1 MVGRHDRTQIV
12 TIVLAAAAALVA
24 SCLQATTGIGFAL
37 VLTPVLFGLLSPTSA
52 IVTATALGLVLNVL
66 MLAGERRRPRIA
78 WHELGPILVATV
90 PGTVCGVLLLRA
102 LAKPVLQIAVG
113 VAVVAA
119 ALMRV
124 RARRAFAGDG
134 TTRARLAL
142 GFTTGVMTTSTGVSG
157 PPVALWLA
165 RRGLLPGEIRDS
177 LAAMFFAVGL
187 IAFAAL
193 VPVIGKAHLDPG
205 LIAVAAACV
214 IAGHAL
220 GRQAFARVDAH
231 RFEPLV
237 LLVILCAGLAS
248 IVSGAGSL

>member
-1 MVGRHDRTQIV
+1 M
-12 TIVLAAAAALVA
+12 TIVLAAATALVA

-66 MLAGERRRPRIA
+66 VLAGERRRPDVA
-78 WHELGPILVATV
+78 WREVVPILIAAV

-102 LAKPVLQIAVG
+102 LSKPVLQISVG
-113 VAVVAA
+113 LAVVTAA
-119 ALMRV
+119 IL
-124 RARRAFAGDG
+124 RARAGRAFAGSG
-134 TTRARLAL
+134 NATARIAL
-142 GFTTGVMTTSTGVSG
+142 GFTTGAMTTATGVSG

-165 RRGLLPGEIRDS
+165 RRGLVPGEIRDS
-177 LAAMFFAVGL
+177 LSAMFFAIGL

-193 VPVIGKAHLDPG
+193 APVIGRAQLRPG
-205 LIAVAAACV
+205 LLAAATACV

-220 GRQAFARVDAH
+220 GKRAFARLDAH

-237 LLVILCAGLAS
+237 LVVVLCTGLVS
-248 IVSGAGSL
+248 IVSGAGAL